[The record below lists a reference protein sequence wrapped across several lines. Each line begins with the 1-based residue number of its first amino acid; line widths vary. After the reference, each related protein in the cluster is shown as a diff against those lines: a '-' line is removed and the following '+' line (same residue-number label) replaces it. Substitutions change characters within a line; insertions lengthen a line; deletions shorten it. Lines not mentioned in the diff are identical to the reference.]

1 MYQMLHSQY
10 SEIKLISRISKKK
23 KIRRTACLKEKNREK
38 AILTIFLLLLL

>member
-1 MYQMLHSQY
+1 MLHSQY

-23 KIRRTACLKEKNREK
+23 KIRTACLKEKNREK